1 MNLALTKQDGT
12 TQNTI
17 THDVIRAVSGASAVR
32 AGARSSAAV
41 RPGAAGFTLIEVM
54 VAIALMAIV
63 SILSWRGLDSVA
75 KAGER
80 IDASAADTE
89 VVLRSVGQLSR
100 DVLLRA
106 PPGVLPTPP
115 MPAGVNAPATLLPSS
130 MSVDRRLDGSL
141 VLGIVRAAVG
151 EPGNWQRVA
160 WSVEDGV
167 LRRRIGLAASVL
179 PLPAVDAAIDPTRNP
194 VADVMHNVQA
204 LSLRAWVPQRGW
216 VALPAADVAVAATG
230 LEVTI
235 VRGGSNGANASSGS
249 SGSNASSGSSD
260 PETFRQ
266 VMVFE

>member
-1 MNLALTKQDGT
+1 MNLALIKHNVT
-12 TQNTI
+12 TQNTM
-17 THDVIRAVSGASAVR
+17 THGVIRAASDVSTSPR
-32 AGARSSAAV
+32 GARARSLI
-41 RPGAAGFTLIEVM
+41 RPDSAGFTLIEVM

-106 PPGVLPTPP
+106 PTGVLPRPP
-115 MPAGVNAPATLLPSS
+115 MPAGVNAPVTLLPSS
-130 MSVDRRLDGSL
+130 MTVDRRLDGTL

-151 EPGNWQRVA
+151 EHGNWQRVA
-160 WSVEDGV
+160 WSVEEGV
-167 LRRRIGLAASVL
+167 LRRRIGLAANVL
-179 PLPAVDAAIDPTRNP
+179 PLPAVDAAVDPTRNP
-194 VADVMHNVQA
+194 VADVMHDVQG

-235 VRGGSNGANASSGS
+235 VRAGSNGANASG
-249 SGSNASSGSSD
+249 GSSD

>member
-1 MNLALTKQDGT
+1 MNRALTKQGVT
-12 TQNTI
+12 TQNTM
-17 THDVIRAVSGASAVR
+17 THDVIRAASGVSAVCL
-32 AGARSSAAV
+32 GTRSRSV
-41 RPGAAGFTLIEVM
+41 LRSGAAGFTLIEVM

-100 DVLLRA
+100 DVMLRA
-106 PPGVLPTPP
+106 PAGVLPSPP

-141 VLGIVRAAVG
+141 VLGVVRAAVG

-167 LRRRIGLAASVL
+167 LRRRIGLAANVL
-179 PLPAVDAAIDPTRNP
+179 PLPAVDAAVDPTRNP
-194 VADVMHNVQA
+194 VADVMHDVQG

-216 VALPAADVAVAATG
+216 IALPAADVAVAATG
-230 LEVTI
+230 LEVAI
-235 VRGGSNGANASSGS
+235 VRTGPTG
-249 SGSNASSGSSD
+249 